1 MDAPLSHEWVHE
13 YWDWITVVLFLLL
26 AVDTLTTLYAAAV
39 AGPAAEAN
47 PLVRW
52 ALQQGPL
59 AVASLN
65 VIAAL
70 FAVAFFYGLLETLRR
85 TPEQYRRRY
94 ALVVEGFVGLLLAA
108 GLVVFANNLTV
119 VVLRRSLL

>member
-1 MDAPLSHEWVHE
+1 MSGGLSHDWVQE
-13 YWDWITVVLFLLL
+13 YWDWITVALFLLL

-47 PLVRW
+47 PLIRW
-52 ALQQGPL
+52 ALSRGAL
-59 AVASLN
+59 AVAGLN
-65 VIAAL
+65 VAAAL

-94 ALVVEGFVGLLLAA
+94 ALVLEAFVGLLLAA
-108 GLVVFANNLTV
+108 GLFVFANNLTV